1 MQMMSTCDD
10 EEKIGRGRADV
21 EVGVDVAI
29 VRGVF
34 LEIMGREEV
43 NMSHPLQ
50 RALLYRGGAYT
61 QHAVHSMQQV
71 DTRTQTAL
79 ACRFI
84 ALLDF
89 DLFK

>member
-1 MQMMSTCDD
+1 
-10 EEKIGRGRADV
+10 
-21 EVGVDVAI
+21 
-29 VRGVF
+29 
-34 LEIMGREEV
+34 
-43 NMSHPLQ
+43 MSHPLQ